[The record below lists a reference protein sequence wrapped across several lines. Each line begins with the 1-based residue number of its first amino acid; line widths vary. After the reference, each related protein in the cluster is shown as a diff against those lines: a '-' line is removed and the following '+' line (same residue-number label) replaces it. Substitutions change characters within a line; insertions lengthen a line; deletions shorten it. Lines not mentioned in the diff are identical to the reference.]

1 MQIHCENCGTVIPAA
16 NINIQEKLAVC
27 PRCGSVFSF
36 ADHLARDAQRRK
48 FKPPQSLVISET
60 DEALD
65 IRFRWM
71 QILKPEEHLITVLC
85 GAGAF
90 ILGSLAVAVTDHGIE
105 SIAEGVFGIGFT
117 LAALA
122 CLYVVLIL
130 LINKVHITLDDDT
143 IRVKNTPLLGTTRV
157 NRADVVRVECQLAW
171 YNREDPNSE
180 FIDYHVRLV
189 CHDGRTVNLVTLRR
203 DLAFYVA
210 QVIEDY
216 LYGDK
221 ISYDISENG
230 RDEVILDA
238 EEDAAERVFTKKS
251 GGG

>member
-1 MQIHCENCGTVIPAA
+1 MQIHCENCDTVIPAA

-36 ADHLARDAQRRK
+36 ADYLARDAQRRK
-48 FKPPQSLVISET
+48 FKPPQSLMISET
-60 DEALD
+60 DEGLD
-65 IRFRWM
+65 IRFRWI
-71 QILKPEEHLITVLC
+71 QILKPEEHLFTVLC
-85 GAGAF
+85 GAGAT
-90 ILGSLAVAVTDHGIE
+90 ILGSLAVGMYSSTDSVPGI
-105 SIAEGVFGIGFT
+105 ALAAGFG

-143 IRVKNTPLLGTTRV
+143 ILVKNTPLLGTTRV

-171 YNREDPNSE
+171 YNKEDPNSE

-221 ISYDISENG
+221 ISYDIPENG

-251 GGG
+251 AGG